1 MMVNCSSTV
10 IDLAPGKWHYIMMTF
25 DLGVKRCHPRYL
37 AHANDYLSSLRQ
49 YFISILLY
57 FVKLILLFSY
67 LKKKRKKKEAD
78 LLVINKLT
86 KMAEHF

>member
-10 IDLAPGKWHYIMMTF
+10 IDLAPAFLSKWHYIMMTF

-67 LKKKRKKKEAD
+67 LKKKIK
-78 LLVINKLT
+78 
-86 KMAEHF
+86 